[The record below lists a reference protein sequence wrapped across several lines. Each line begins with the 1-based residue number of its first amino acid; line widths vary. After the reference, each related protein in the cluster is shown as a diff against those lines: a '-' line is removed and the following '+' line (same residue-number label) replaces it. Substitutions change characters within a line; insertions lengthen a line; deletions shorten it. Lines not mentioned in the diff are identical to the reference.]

1 MKNGTSTS
9 ISADNHTYSVIDIN
23 YKQLTPERSIII

>member
-1 MKNGTSTS
+1 MGPLHLYLQTT
-9 ISADNHTYSVIDIN
+9 TLYGVIDIN